1 MGGDMGSEH
10 NKQCIVAAWRAF
22 TSRDAARIGACFTED
37 AQWLAPAGNGTAVG
51 LGIPHHMVGRAQI
64 ARFIAEDVG
73 KLFVADVQVDFRGL
87 YAEGD
92 VVILEERMQATLANG
107 RPYDNDYCFIF
118 ELTDGRIR
126 RVREYMD
133 THRSR
138 LAVLG

>member
-1 MGGDMGSEH
+1 
-10 NKQCIVAAWRAF
+10 
-22 TSRDAARIGACFTED
+22 
-37 AQWLAPAGNGTAVG
+37 
-51 LGIPHHMVGRAQI
+51 
-64 ARFIAEDVG
+64 
-73 KLFVADVQVDFRGL
+73 
-87 YAEGD
+87 
-92 VVILEERMQATLANG
+92 MQATLANG